1 MAGNNVGN
9 FTNSTEAM
17 STQPSAPMPRYT
29 VIHRVECPG
38 STPVHSRHPAIS
50 SFLDVPR
57 LFVGDNKASPL
68 RGRIPDENSQLLA
81 RKDPNISFII
91 HRTYNCLDYHNT
103 VFEALREA
111 SMNSAPPGLSSELCL
126 LPNDADNAVAEGE
139 YMEIVSTHLNNAI
152 EAVKEAD
159 TKQDSVDES
168 LLLGWKREQNMMAP
182 YLYFYHTRNLLR
194 DHVPHLPERQSKDI
208 NLLLEYLDKEFSP
221 DYQEAEKLFLGDGL
235 VSRKHF
241 HKLFGPRE
249 IIVTVEEG
257 NHIAMV
263 SKYPPLPGSN
273 PIRLE
278 CEMWKFNGRFAKF
291 KRTVTIPW
299 PKHAAEVD
307 KVPIKSLGI
316 FPLRF
321 DQQLESRLRKRGE
334 LFWQLRKP
342 RLVLYTAPSQV
353 LDYRMGNGRYM
364 VDIETYR
371 RFHRLNTIENAVT
384 EHVEE
389 YLPLEATESDSPPTG
404 SFTLLLPPT
413 TYGFGFHD
421 KKWRKLVIEYAA
433 DIVWNE
439 DMFDMLVL
447 PESEKNIL
455 RALLPENKASIDALA
470 SRDRG
475 RLILLCGTAG
485 TGKTFAAEAL
495 AEVARKPLYRLT
507 PYEIGIELNQVENN
521 IKEAFYLGDIWN
533 AVILLDDCDI
543 FLGQGQNQTLSGN
556 SIASI
561 ILEAIDNYSGIVVFT
576 MEGTSDLYQSALRD
590 RGQLV
595 SLLRLTRLGTLPLGK
610 TIGAFRSN
618 NDHKVSNNF
627 GDDNFADILPD
638 DYSNMYLSRREIQT
652 MLQTA
657 EKFASYEKEVMNA
670 SHVKQAAK
678 VLAIYKRDI
687 ENSIYNS

>member
-1 MAGNNVGN
+1 MVGNNVGN
-9 FTNSTEAM
+9 FTSSTEAM
-17 STQPSAPMPRYT
+17 STQPSAPMPRYI

-57 LFVGDNKASPL
+57 LFIGDNKASPL

-111 SMNSAPPGLSSELCL
+111 SVNSAPPDLSSQLCL

-139 YMEIVSTHLNNAI
+139 YMEIVSTHYAI

-182 YLYFYHTRNLLR
+182 YLHFYHTRNLLR

-291 KRTVTIPW
+291 KRIVTIPW

-371 RFHRLNTIENAVT
+371 RFHRLNTIENVVT

-433 DIVWNE
+433 DIVWNK

-455 RALLPENKASIDALA
+455 RALLPENKASIDVLA
-470 SRDRG
+470 RRDRG
-475 RLILLCGTAG
+475 RLILLCGAAG

-495 AEVARKPLYRLT
+495 AELARKPLYRLT

-533 AVILLDDCDI
+533 AV
-543 FLGQGQNQTLSGN
+543 
-556 SIASI
+556 
-561 ILEAIDNYSGIVVFT
+561 VFT

-595 SLLRLTRLGTLPLGK
+595 SFLRLTRLGTLPLGK
-610 TIGAFRSN
+610 TIGAFRPN
-618 NDHKVSNNF
+618 NNHKVSNNF

-670 SHVKQAAK
+670 SHVNQAAK

-687 ENSIYNS
+687 DNSIYDS